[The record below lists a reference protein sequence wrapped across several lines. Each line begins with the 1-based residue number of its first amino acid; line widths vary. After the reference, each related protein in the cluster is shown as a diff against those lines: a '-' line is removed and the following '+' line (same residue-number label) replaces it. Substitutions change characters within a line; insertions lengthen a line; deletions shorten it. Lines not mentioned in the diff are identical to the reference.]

1 MTEPVAVDP
10 WAALR
15 GTTQARIGLG
25 RAGVGLPTRAVLE
38 LQSSLA
44 AARDAVHV
52 PLDVGALVAELAGL
66 GLGDP
71 IVLHSQ
77 AQDRGTYLRRPD
89 LGRLPASVAELPTDG
104 WDIGIVIADGLSS
117 KAVSDHAASMASSI
131 VAALGH
137 ELSIAPPVVVTQG
150 RVAVGDAIGQT
161 MRVRTVLVLVGERP
175 GLSVADSLGIY
186 LTHDPRPGRT
196 DAERN
201 CISNIHPPTGL
212 DYATAARTV
221 TALVRGARALGRS
234 GVDLKNT
241 SGATELAAPELLGDG
256 GAQVLGHR
264 GSQVEDLAEAED
276 DPTQ

>member
-1 MTEPVAVDP
+1 MTEPLAVDP

-52 PLDVGALVAELAGL
+52 PLDVGSLVAELAGL

-104 WDIGIVIADGLSS
+104 WDVGIVIADGLSS
-117 KAVSDHAASMASSI
+117 KAISDHAASMAMSI

-201 CISNIHPPTGL
+201 CISNIHPPQGL
-212 DYATAARTV
+212 DYATAAATV
-221 TALVRGARALGRS
+221 TALVRGARVLGRS
-234 GVDLKNT
+234 GVDLKDT
-241 SGATELAAPELLGDG
+241 GAPPELETPESVGDR
-256 GAQVLGHR
+256 GAEMGGHR
-264 GSQVEDLAEAED
+264 GSEVQDLVEAED
-276 DPTQ
+276 DAT